1 MLTHE
6 NGLKYSKDSVCVWG
20 EHDCHRITESKIV
33 TYHELVPSS
42 LEYSNGCSLEYIQVC
57 MYLNYKS
64 ELV

>member
-1 MLTHE
+1 MKMASSTA
-6 NGLKYSKDSVCVWG
+6 KTVCACGG

-57 MYLNYKS
+57 TYLNYKS